1 MKKKKKNIYTN
12 KFWYLNTY
20 KSLGSHW
27 LQESIEK
34 LPLNRENYVLVNL
47 SANAGYYE
55 KEVYENHFR
64 KYTPT
69 YYIGDIVASKL
80 INTKAT
86 TSRQFHYIEGDNNAI
101 TMQPS
106 KIPDK
111 ANILIDC
118 KGALWHTIADKKSN
132 KKQLLLLLENYSE
145 LLNNSGVLLID
156 YYKINFIK
164 FFFQKFYNFLNF

>member
-55 KEVYENHFR
+55 KEVYENHF
-64 KYTPT
+64 KKFNNPPVFS
-69 YYIGDIVASKL
+69 IVVS
-80 INTKAT
+80 IVVN
-86 TSRQFHYIEGDNNAI
+86 
-101 TMQPS
+101 
-106 KIPDK
+106 DK
-111 ANILIDC
+111 
-118 KGALWHTIADKKSN
+118 
-132 KKQLLLLLENYSE
+132 
-145 LLNNSGVLLID
+145 
-156 YYKINFIK
+156 
-164 FFFQKFYNFLNF
+164 